1 MVYWGKAMQKEY
13 QNLLTDFI
21 QILRERFKD
30 DIVSIVLFGSVARG
44 NAKKESDIDLCLIIK
59 NLPKSRFLRNRLL
72 SCPLAD
78 LRETRSYKE
87 LRIKGYFPDLSPI
100 LFTPEEIQDTKPIFL
115 DMVEDGEILLDNG
128 TFRDKLDD
136 IKKSMSKLN
145 SRKIMCEDG
154 TWYWELKPGMKLGEV
169 ITL

>member
-1 MVYWGKAMQKEY
+1 MQKEY

-21 QILRERFKD
+21 QILRERFQD

-59 NLPKSRFLRNRLL
+59 NLPKSRFQRNRLL
-72 SCPLAD
+72 SSPLAN
-78 LRETRSYKE
+78 LREMHSYE
-87 LRIKGYFPDLSPI
+87 GLRMKGYFPDISPI
-100 LFTPEEIQDTKPIFL
+100 LYTPEEIQDTKPIFL

-145 SRKIMCEDG
+145 SRKIMCGDG

>member
-1 MVYWGKAMQKEY
+1 MQKEY
-13 QNLLTDFI
+13 QNLLKDFI
-21 QILRERFKD
+21 RILKERFKE

-44 NAKKESDIDLCLIIK
+44 NAKKKSDIDLCLIIK
-59 NLPKSRFLRNRLL
+59 NLPKSRFQRNRLL

-87 LRIKGYFPDLSPI
+87 LRMKGYYPDISPV
-100 LFTPEEIQDTKPIFL
+100 LYAPEEIQDTKPIFL
-115 DMVEDGEILLDNG
+115 DMVEDAEILLDNG